1 MRAPHSS
8 KPTGGRLP
16 SKGMWR
22 PMGALLGRP
31 KAALVYREGVNQSP
45 LKNNSSGSKI
55 LVRTA
60 ACGSATRI
68 LSRQAERGS
77 TLHNT
82 IQDRRRRWKSVGK
95 ANFHVKDYDKK
106 LERARVTLGKVQ
118 L

>member
-1 MRAPHSS
+1 
-8 KPTGGRLP
+8 
-16 SKGMWR
+16 
-22 PMGALLGRP
+22 MGALLGRP